1 MTKNI
6 LYANSVVAALS
17 NTLITKECFNRM
29 IESQDAKNA
38 LATLQETNFGSGVT
52 IDSPFEIETLLN
64 YETKKLL
71 KFIKDETPST
81 ALEQYFLLQY
91 DYNNIASFCKG
102 LLLEQDTNDFVQAE
116 GNYEWVKI
124 KDLITSK
131 NFKDFNNPYIEKA
144 LIEFQTYATEK
155 EVNGYEVDFLFKKY
169 MFENLKEVVK
179 KDKTLAEIVNIKID
193 IENISVAMRANT
205 QYSFE
210 AQKLKNATLK
220 DEILQKIFNKD
231 SSVLSEIKN
240 DYLKQFAKLA
250 LSTETEK
257 SFVKFEVLKNNYIF
271 NCLKT
276 KKFDVNSTAPFAYY
290 CFQKE
295 AEIKNV
301 RLIMSY
307 QCNNLKDK
315 IKERFLEYYGG

>member
-17 NTLITKECFNRM
+17 NSLITKECLNRLV
-29 IESQDAKNA
+29 EAQNAKTA
-38 LATLQETNFGSGVT
+38 LATLQETNFGSGVS

-64 YETKKLL
+64 FETKKLL
-71 KFIKDETPST
+71 KFITQETPST

-102 LLLEQDTNDFVQAE
+102 LLLEQDTTDFVQAE
-116 GNYEWVKI
+116 GNYDWVKI
-124 KDLITSK
+124 KDLISSK
-131 NFKDFNNPYIEKA
+131 NFKDFNNSYIEKA
-144 LIEFQTYATEK
+144 LNEFQDYVGKK

-169 MFENLKEVVK
+169 MFENLKDIVK
-179 KDKTLAEIVNIKID
+179 KDKLLAEIVSLKID
-193 IENISVAMRANT
+193 IENISVAMRSST
-205 QYSFE
+205 QYTMD
-210 AQKLKNATLK
+210 AQKLKNATLSNAV
-220 DEILQKIFNKD
+220 LLKIFNKD

-240 DYLKQFAKLA
+240 PILQKFAKLA
-250 LSTETEK
+250 LSNETEN
-257 SFVKFEVLKNNYIF
+257 SYVKFEVLKNSFIF
-271 NCLKT
+271 DCLKP
-276 KKFDVNSTAPFAYY
+276 KKFDVNTIAPFAYY

-295 AEIKNV
+295 SEIKNV